1 MKKIYL
7 SEQIE
12 ELKEYP
18 VEVINSISETVEIL
32 AENYGVRD
40 AEKDLGGYV
49 IIAESPG
56 EIKKLRQER
65 LQGLVA
71 EYTDVIEL
79 SEGVNWTSS
88 LFLLSNDFSIVVV
101 TTEELSKNI
110 VE

>member
-1 MKKIYL
+1 M

-79 SEGVNWTSS
+79 SEGLNWTSS
-88 LFLLSNDFSIVVV
+88 LFLYKRILPAVQVCSD
-101 TTEELSKNI
+101 
-110 VE
+110 